1 MSDTPTRQPAPAPVV
16 VDAPA
21 VEHWHRHVTRQV
33 LILLL
38 LAGLIGLAYW
48 LQDAWKLLGPAQRCW
63 EFKEIDGKLY
73 RVNPCTGQFQ
83 FIGDAVA
90 PNAGK

>member
-1 MSDTPTRQPAPAPVV
+1 MS
-16 VDAPA
+16 DAPA
-21 VEHWHRHVTRQV
+21 GNPTPAAAAGDQPPAEHWRRPVARQILV
-33 LILLL
+33 LLL

-83 FIGDAVA
+83 FIDDAVA
-90 PNAGK
+90 PDAGN

>member
-1 MSDTPTRQPAPAPVV
+1 MSDASEGNTAPEGGAVDKPPA
-16 VDAPA
+16 
-21 VEHWHRHVTRQV
+21 EHWRRPVARQI
-33 LILLL
+33 LALLL
-38 LAGLIGLAYW
+38 LAGLVGLAYW

-90 PNAGK
+90 PDAGK